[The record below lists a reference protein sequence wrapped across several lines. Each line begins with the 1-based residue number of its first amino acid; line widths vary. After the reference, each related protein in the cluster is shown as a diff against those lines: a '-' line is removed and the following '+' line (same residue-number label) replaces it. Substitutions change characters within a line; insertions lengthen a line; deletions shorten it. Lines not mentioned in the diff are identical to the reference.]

1 MTINGKITI
10 LEKNPDAE
18 KNQPG
23 LKRAAKISA
32 LNSGGTNK
40 YELLTKKLLKPLIE
54 DREIQQFKKNYT
66 KILVSDPIPGNLRD
80 IKIAY
85 EVKEAELA

>member
-1 MTINGKITI
+1 MTINGRITT

-32 LNSGGTNK
+32 LNSGGTK
-40 YELLTKKLLKPLIE
+40 
-54 DREIQQFKKNYT
+54 
-66 KILVSDPIPGNLRD
+66 
-80 IKIAY
+80 
-85 EVKEAELA
+85 